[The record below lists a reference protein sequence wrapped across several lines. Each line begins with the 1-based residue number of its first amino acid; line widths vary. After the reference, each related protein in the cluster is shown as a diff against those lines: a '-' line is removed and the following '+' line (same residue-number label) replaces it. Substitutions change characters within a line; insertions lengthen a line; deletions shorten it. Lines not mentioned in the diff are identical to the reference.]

1 MVDELPSWAF
11 SDQCP
16 SERRENDERASQ
28 RITREYFAI
37 FSSGKYNF
45 LHFVPE
51 RDEINSERDETDS
64 IECCGIGPDLRSRVF
79 R

>member
-1 MVDELPSWAF
+1 MRELHEGNRASRLSTVVDELPGRTF

-37 FSSGKYNF
+37 FPSGRDNF
-45 LHFVPE
+45 LHLIHE
-51 RDEINSERDETDS
+51 GDKRD
-64 IECCGIGPDLRSRVF
+64 
-79 R
+79 

>member
-1 MVDELPSWAF
+1 MVDELSGRTF

-16 SERRENDERASQ
+16 SERRENDERASE

-37 FSSGKYNF
+37 FSSGRDNF
-45 LHFVPE
+45 LHLVHE
-51 RDEINSERDETDS
+51 GDKRLTLRVSIINVA
-64 IECCGIGPDLRSRVF
+64 IGPDLRSRVF